1 MCKNPEEQ
9 RYESNHQARHA
20 SRVKLSKCKISAN
33 VFLSDAS
40 FKNENVENLS
50 EETLTLHL

>member
-1 MCKNPEEQ
+1 MSPTI
-9 RYESNHQARHA
+9 
-20 SRVKLSKCKISAN
+20 SRDTLLCVKLSKCKISAN

-40 FKNENVENLS
+40 FKNENVENVS